1 MIDRGKVINLLE
13 NCVEENDCVNC
24 DYKDYTLCKHFL
36 MADALALLQEQEN
49 ASKRNPVIICPH
61 CGKRVK

>member
-1 MIDRGKVINLLE
+1 MADREKVIKGLTELKKYLPSTMWEPIN
-13 NCVEENDCVNC
+13 N
-24 DYKDYTLCKHFL
+24 
-36 MADALALLQEQEN
+36 ALALLKEQEN